1 MQKYLITMMLALGL
15 VAQAMMA
22 AVAAPTSTVTYHNNR
37 VVADVKLDHGLSF
50 DFSISFEHAVGLNET
65 NFKVTAQRVSPFDA
79 SITSRL
85 PDSMLTALH
94 DSFPVLITV
103 TARPDRGFAF
113 TGEAQL
119 ELYTQSIDF
128 ADNLRMF
135 RSHNQAQFEDIT
147 TLTAA
152 GSLRARGSTGQF
164 SDFLIL
170 VDNRDPQAQA
180 VAKVQE
186 MSSYLYSYVDSLG
199 DEVGSELRA
208 LSRNAEN
215 HVHEGRYNAAA
226 SMVNNF
232 IRVLERTSGDS
243 IPDVWRSS
251 DDIENVKGELLTRA
265 RNLRFTLSQL

>member
-1 MQKYLITMMLALGL
+1 MQKYLITMMLVVGL
-15 VAQAMMA
+15 MAQAMIA
-22 AVAAPTSTVTYHNNR
+22 AVAAPTSTVVYSSNK
-37 VVADVKLDHGLSF
+37 VVADVKFDQNLSF

-65 NFKVTAQRVSPFDA
+65 NFKVTAQRVSPFDS

-85 PDSMLTALH
+85 PDSMHTALH
-94 DSFPVLITV
+94 DGFPVLITV

-128 ADNLRMF
+128 ADNLRLF
-135 RSHNQAQFEDIT
+135 RSHNQGQFEDIT

-152 GSLRARGSTGQF
+152 GSLRAGGSTGQF

-170 VDNRDPQAQA
+170 VDNRDPQAQ
-180 VAKVQE
+180 VTAKARE
-186 MSSYLYSYVDSLG
+186 LSSYLYSFVDSLG
-199 DEVGSELRA
+199 DDVGAELRA
-208 LSRNAEN
+208 LSRNAEA
-215 HVHEGRYNAAA
+215 HVYEGRFNAAA
-226 SMVNNF
+226 AIVNNF
-232 IRVLERTSGDS
+232 IRVLERTSGES